1 MVRTSSRYLEGSF
14 GEGETRI
21 EIPILVEAD
30 FKELLFIMSDQQ
42 IITGIALLGSG
53 FSQLKC
59 GISAYHWQITIYLVW
74 FSSFTHLATLTFL
87 RRYLYENVPLRSW
100 RLVLMT
106 ILIASLVIALIPT
119 GNQAW
124 LTDTAYAGIP
134 AWCLFNYS
142 NSDLA
147 DPSDSGGGLNGPME
161 LSILVLVFRY
171 ATRAIKMF
179 RWSSIQSRLYIRT
192 KPGNV
197 ITKHLDKLYTGS
209 QNTRTNKWIFLIPY
223 YIILSILLVVRSW
236 LDLFESMM
244 FEVSKCIIY
253 TGIWLHQL

>member
-1 MVRTSSRYLEGSF
+1 
-14 GEGETRI
+14 
-21 EIPILVEAD
+21 
-30 FKELLFIMSDQQ
+30 MSDQQ

-53 FSQLKC
+53 FSQLRC

-100 RLVLMT
+100 RLGLMT
-106 ILIASLVIALIPT
+106 VLIASLVIALIPT

-124 LTDTAYAGIP
+124 LSDTDFAGIP

-142 NSDLA
+142 DGDIANLNDRGAS
-147 DPSDSGGGLNGPME
+147 LNGSME
-161 LSILVLVFRY
+161 LSILVLVFSY
-171 ATRAIKMF
+171 ATRAIKIF
-179 RWSSIQSRLYIRT
+179 RWSSMQSRLYLRS
-192 KPGNV
+192 KPGNA

-209 QNTRTNKWIFLIPY
+209 QNTRTKTWVFLISY

-236 LDLFESMM
+236 FDLFESMM
-244 FEVSKCIIY
+244 FEVSDCIVSM
-253 TGIWLHQL
+253 GMWLHQL